1 MTLEEFFR
9 DNPRAAL
16 AFSGGTDSA
25 FLLWAAARYGA
36 QVRAYFVKTSFQ
48 PAFELRDAERL
59 ARELSMPMTVVEGD
73 ILAVP
78 GAAENGPERCY
89 HCKRALFT
97 RLTEAARADGF
108 SLLIDGTNASDDAGD
123 RPGMRALRELSV
135 CSPLRE
141 CGLTKEEVRRLSREA
156 GLFTWN
162 KPAYA
167 CLATRI
173 PTGTRISRET
183 LVSMCDYYSEDQL
196 DAIYSGDQS
205 QINEAFCGD
214 LAYYNPSDGQ
224 LYSIYWLSDHTA
236 ADYQAAGVPVSE
248 IERIL
253 DDASAMGDSY
263 ASLAEAAA
271 PAAEAYALE

>member
-36 QVRAYFVKTSFQ
+36 QVRAYFVKTAFQ

-59 ARELSMPMTVVEGD
+59 ARELSMPLTVVEAD

-123 RPGMRALRELSV
+123 RPGMRAPRELSV
-135 CSPLRE
+135 RSPLRE

-156 GLFTWN
+156 GLFTWE

-173 PTGTRISRET
+173 PTGTAITPGLLARAEHAEEALAALGFSDFRVRLMEGAARVQVTADQFPLALACREQLVNALKPENGAVLLDLEPRTPSR
-183 LVSMCDYYSEDQL
+183 
-196 DAIYSGDQS
+196 
-205 QINEAFCGD
+205 
-214 LAYYNPSDGQ
+214 
-224 LYSIYWLSDHTA
+224 
-236 ADYQAAGVPVSE
+236 
-248 IERIL
+248 
-253 DDASAMGDSY
+253 
-263 ASLAEAAA
+263 
-271 PAAEAYALE
+271 